1 MTKQKFFASRDDK
14 ITPQEIA
21 HAELAGKLAG
31 ECMVLLEND
40 GVLPLQEKG
49 KIALYG
55 NGVRKTIQ
63 GGTGSGS
70 VNTRSSV
77 NVEQGFEEAGFTVV
91 SKAWLDAND
100 KHYVDMQEAYQKWL
114 IEEGERTNVPPFVV
128 GFNCPF
134 AEPDPYEISEEEI
147 AGCEAEVAVYVISR
161 NSGEGADR
169 KCKEGDYLLYPNERE
184 SIKRL
189 AASDKKL
196 VVVLNIG
203 GVMQL
208 TELKEIQGVDAVVL
222 MSQLGNLGGN
232 ALVDLLTG
240 KVNPSGKLSDTWARD
255 YQDYPS
261 SANFSHNNG
270 NVDDEYYN
278 EGVYVGY
285 RYFDSFGVKPLYPF
299 GYGLSYTGFSVEPL
313 KVEQEGDKILVSVQV
328 KNTGSRYT
336 GKEVVQV
343 YLSKPQSSL
352 DNPYQELVA
361 FKKTMDLKPG
371 EDTVLCMSFPLTAL
385 ASYHTDRGAYIVDAG
400 DYIIRVGQNAA
411 DTQAVATLTV
421 AVEKMVSQCENVF
434 PLDCKLEEIKPVLN
448 GTKEE
453 TKWNLAVDLDKLST
467 TSIFY
472 TKEHPQLV
480 NAIEEKI
487 TMQDVLSGK
496 YTLDELVAQLT
507 VKEMAELCVGTERR
521 DENSI
526 VGSASY
532 CVPGA
537 AGDSSSVIKE
547 SRGVKNM
554 ILADGPAGLRLQPH
568 FMTDKDGNILP
579 GGEGFNGTFLPFK
592 DVPEGAIDY
601 YQYCTAIPIGWALA
615 QSWNTE
621 LVEKV
626 GQVIGEEM
634 KQFNVDL
641 WLAPAMNIHRNPLC
655 GRNFEYYSEDPLLT
669 GKISAAMTN
678 GVQKNPGK
686 GTTIKHFAVNNQE
699 ENRYFTNAHVSERAL
714 REIYLKGF
722 EIAIRES
729 QPMSIMTSYNLL
741 NGTHTANNYDLIQK
755 MARDEW
761 GFDGVVM
768 TDWYTSVDVPAIT
781 GKYTPKYPIS
791 ASTGC
796 IYAGNDMQMPG
807 CQKNVDDIVE
817 AVQSGEEKDG
827 YKITLADLQFC
838 AKNVLHI
845 VAKTMK
851 A

>member
-1 MTKQKFFASRDDK
+1 MNEQKFFASRDDK
-14 ITPQEIA
+14 ITPQETA
-21 HAELAGKLAG
+21 HAELARKLAG

-49 KIALYG
+49 NIALYG

-70 VNTRSSV
+70 VNTRSAT

-91 SKAWLDAND
+91 TKEWLDAND
-100 KHYVDMQEAYQKWL
+100 KHYVEMQEAYQKWL
-114 IEEGERTNVPPFVV
+114 VEEGERTHVPPFVV

-134 AEPDPYEISEEEI
+134 AEPAPYEITEKEI
-147 AGCEAEVAVYVISR
+147 TACDAAVAVYVISR

-169 KCKEGDYLLYPNERE
+169 KCKEGDFLLYDSELE

-208 TELKEIQGVDAVVL
+208 TELKAVDGVDAIVL

-240 KVNPSGKLSDTWARD
+240 AVNPSGKLSDTWAKD

-261 SANFSHNNG
+261 SATFSHNNG

-278 EGVYVGY
+278 EGIYVGY

-299 GYGLSYTGFSVEPL
+299 GYGLSYTSFSVEPL
-313 KVEQEGDKILVSVQV
+313 KVEQEGDKILVSAKV
-328 KNTGSRYT
+328 KNTGSQYA

-361 FKKTMDLKPG
+361 FKKTLDLKPG
-371 EDTVLCMSFPLTAL
+371 EDAVLEVSFPITSL
-385 ASYHTDRGAYIVDAG
+385 ASYHTDRAAYIIDAG
-400 DYIIRVGQNAA
+400 DYLVRVGQNAA
-411 DTQAVATLTV
+411 DTQPAATLTA
-421 AVEKMVSQCENVF
+421 AVEKTVSQCENVF
-434 PLDCKLEEIKPVLN
+434 PLDCELEEIKPSL
-448 GTKEE
+448 TSAKEE
-453 TKWNLAVDLDKLST
+453 TQWNLTLDLDKVSET
-467 TSIFY
+467 KIFY
-472 TKEHPQLV
+472 TREHAQLV
-480 NAIEEKI
+480 NAVDEKI
-487 TMQDVLSGK
+487 TMQDVLDDK

-507 VKEMAELCVGTERR
+507 VEELAELCVGTERR
-521 DENSI
+521 DENSVI
-526 VGSASY
+526 GSASY

-537 AGDSSSVIKE
+537 AGDTSSVIKE
-547 SRGVKNM
+547 SRGAKNM

-568 FMTDKDGNILP
+568 FKTDKDGNILP

-615 QSWNTE
+615 QSWNTD
-621 LVEKV
+621 LVEEI
-626 GQVIGEEM
+626 GQVIGAEM

-655 GRNFEYYSEDPLLT
+655 GRNFEYYSEDPFLT
-669 GKISAAMTN
+669 GKISAAMTS

-686 GTTIKHFAVNNQE
+686 GTTIKHFAANNQE
-699 ENRYFTNAHVSERAL
+699 ENRYFTNAHIGERAI

-722 EIAIRES
+722 EIAVKES
-729 QPMSIMTSYNLL
+729 HPMSIMTSYNLL

-761 GFDGVVM
+761 GFDGVIM
-768 TDWYTSVDVPAIT
+768 TDWYTSVNIPAFT
-781 GKYTPKYPIS
+781 GKYPAKYPIS

-796 IYAGNDMQMPG
+796 IHAGNDIQMPG
-807 CQKNVDDIVE
+807 CKENVEDIIQ

-851 A
+851 

>member
-1 MTKQKFFASRDDK
+1 MNEQKFFASRDDK
-14 ITPQEIA
+14 ITPQETA
-21 HAELAGKLAG
+21 HAELARKLAG

-49 KIALYG
+49 NIALYG

-70 VNTRSSV
+70 VNTRSAT

-91 SKAWLDAND
+91 TKEWLDAND
-100 KHYVDMQEAYQKWL
+100 KHYVEMQEAYQKWL
-114 IEEGERTNVPPFVV
+114 VEEGERTHVPPFVV

-134 AEPDPYEISEEEI
+134 AEPAPYEITEKEI
-147 AGCEAEVAVYVISR
+147 TACDAAVAVYVISR

-169 KCKEGDYLLYPNERE
+169 KCKEGDFLLYDSELE

-208 TELKEIQGVDAVVL
+208 TELKAVDGVDAIVL

-240 KVNPSGKLSDTWARD
+240 AVNPSGKLSDTWAKD

-261 SANFSHNNG
+261 SATFSHNNG

-278 EGVYVGY
+278 EGIYVGY

-299 GYGLSYTGFSVEPL
+299 GYGLSYTSFSVEPL
-313 KVEQEGDKILVSVQV
+313 KVEQEGDKILVSAKV
-328 KNTGSRYT
+328 KNTGSQYA

-361 FKKTMDLKPG
+361 FKKTLDLKPG
-371 EDTVLCMSFPLTAL
+371 EDAVLEVSFPIMSL
-385 ASYHTDRGAYIVDAG
+385 ASYHTDRAAYIIDAG
-400 DYIIRVGQNAA
+400 DYLVRVGQNAA
-411 DTQAVATLTV
+411 DTQPAATLT
-421 AVEKMVSQCENVF
+421 ATVEKTVSQCENVF
-434 PLDCKLEEIKPVLN
+434 PLDCELEEIKPSL
-448 GTKEE
+448 TSAKEE
-453 TKWNLAVDLDKLST
+453 TRWNLTLDLDKVSET
-467 TSIFY
+467 KIFY
-472 TKEHPQLV
+472 TREHAQLV
-480 NAIEEKI
+480 NAVDEKI
-487 TMQDVLSGK
+487 TMQDVLDDK

-507 VKEMAELCVGTERR
+507 VEELAELCVGTERR
-521 DENSI
+521 DENSVI
-526 VGSASY
+526 GSASY

-537 AGDSSSVIKE
+537 AGDTSSVIKE
-547 SRGVKNM
+547 SRGAKNM

-568 FMTDKDGNILP
+568 FKTDKDGNILP

-615 QSWNTE
+615 QSWNTG
-621 LVEKV
+621 LVEEI
-626 GQVIGEEM
+626 GQVIGAEM

-655 GRNFEYYSEDPLLT
+655 GRNFEYYSEDPFLT
-669 GKISAAMTN
+669 GKISAAMTS

-686 GTTIKHFAVNNQE
+686 GTTIKHFAANNQE
-699 ENRYFTNAHVSERAL
+699 ENRYFTNAHIGERAI

-722 EIAIRES
+722 EIAVKES
-729 QPMSIMTSYNLL
+729 HPMSIMTSYNLL

-761 GFDGVVM
+761 GFDGVIM
-768 TDWYTSVDVPAIT
+768 TDWYTSVNIPAFT
-781 GKYTPKYPIS
+781 GKYPAKYPIS

-796 IYAGNDMQMPG
+796 IHAGNDIQMPG
-807 CQKNVDDIVE
+807 CKENVEDIIQ

-851 A
+851 

>member
-1 MTKQKFFASRDDK
+1 MNEQKFFASRDDK
-14 ITPQEIA
+14 ITPQETA
-21 HAELAGKLAG
+21 HAELARKLAG

-40 GVLPLQEKG
+40 GVLPLQGKG

-70 VNTRSSV
+70 VNTRSAT
-77 NVEQGFEEAGFTVV
+77 NVEQGFEEAGFTVAT
-91 SKAWLDAND
+91 KDWLDAND
-100 KHYVDMQEAYQKWL
+100 KYYVEMQDSYQKWL
-114 IEEGERTNVPPFVV
+114 VEEGERTHVPPFIV
-128 GFNCPF
+128 GFNHPF
-134 AEPDPYEISEEEI
+134 AEPAPYEITGEEI
-147 AGCEAEVAVYVISR
+147 AACDAEVAVYVISR

-169 KCKEGDYLLYPNERE
+169 KCKEGDFLLYESELE

-208 TELKEIQGVDAVVL
+208 TELKAVDGVDAVVL

-240 KVNPSGKLSDTWARD
+240 EVNPSGKLSDTWAKD

-261 SANFSHNNG
+261 AATFSHNNG

-278 EGVYVGY
+278 EGIYVGY

-299 GYGLSYTGFSVEPL
+299 GYGLSYTSFSVEPL
-313 KVEQEGDKILVSVQV
+313 KVEQEGDRILVSAKV
-328 KNTGSRYT
+328 KNTGSKYT

-361 FKKTMDLKPG
+361 FKKTLDIKPG
-371 EDTVLCMSFPLTAL
+371 EDAILALSFPITSL
-385 ASYHTDRGAYIVDAG
+385 ASYHTDRAAYVIDAG
-400 DYIIRVGQNAA
+400 DYVVRVGQNAA

-421 AVEKMVSQCENVF
+421 TVEKTVSQCENVF
-434 PLDCKLEEIKPVLN
+434 PLDCELEEIKPAF
-448 GTKEE
+448 TSAKEE
-453 TKWNLAVDLDKLST
+453 TKWNLTLDLDKVEEKQIS
-467 TSIFY
+467 Y
-472 TKEHPQLV
+472 TREHAQLV

-487 TMQDVLSGK
+487 TMQDVLDGK

-507 VKEMAELCVGTERR
+507 VEELAELCVGTERR
-521 DENSI
+521 DENSVI
-526 VGSASY
+526 GSASY

-537 AGDSSSVIKE
+537 AGDTSGVIKE
-547 SRGVKNM
+547 SRGAKNM

-568 FMTDKDGNILP
+568 FKTDKDGNILP

-615 QSWNTE
+615 QSWNTD
-621 LVEKV
+621 LVEEI
-626 GQVIGEEM
+626 GQVIGAEM

-655 GRNFEYYSEDPLLT
+655 GRNFEYYSEDPFLT

-686 GTTIKHFAVNNQE
+686 GTTIKHFAANNQE
-699 ENRYFTNAHVSERAL
+699 ENRYFTNAHIGERAI

-722 EIAIRES
+722 EIAVKES

-768 TDWYTSVDVPAIT
+768 TDWYTSVNIPAFT
-781 GKYTPKYPIS
+781 GKYPAKYPIS

-796 IYAGNDMQMPG
+796 IHAGNDIQMPG
-807 CQKNVDDIVE
+807 CRENMEDIIQ
-817 AVQSGEEKDG
+817 AVKSGEEKDG

-851 A
+851 

>member
-1 MTKQKFFASRDDK
+1 MNEQKFFASRDDK
-14 ITPQEIA
+14 ITPQETA
-21 HAELAGKLAG
+21 HAELARKLAG

-40 GVLPLQEKG
+40 GVLPLQKKG
-49 KIALYG
+49 NIALYG

-70 VNTRSSV
+70 VNTRSAT
-77 NVEQGFEEAGFTVV
+77 NVEQGFEEAGFTIVT
-91 SKAWLDAND
+91 KEWLDAND
-100 KHYVDMQEAYQKWL
+100 KHYVEMQEAYQRWL
-114 IEEGERTNVPPFVV
+114 VEEGERTHVPPFIA
-128 GFNCPF
+128 GFNNPF
-134 AEPDPYEISEEEI
+134 AEPAPYEITEEEV
-147 AGCEAEVAVYVISR
+147 AACDAEVAVYVISR

-169 KCKEGDYLLYPNERE
+169 KCKEGDFLLYDSELE

-208 TELKEIQGVDAVVL
+208 TELKAVDGVDAIVL

-240 KVNPSGKLSDTWARD
+240 AVNPSGKLSDTWAKD

-261 SANFSHNNG
+261 SATFSHNNG

-278 EGVYVGY
+278 EGIYVGY

-299 GYGLSYTGFSVEPL
+299 GYGLSYTSFSVEPL
-313 KVEQEGDKILVSVQV
+313 KVEQEGDKILVSAKV
-328 KNTGSRYT
+328 KNTGSQYA

-361 FKKTMDLKPG
+361 FKKTLDLKPG
-371 EDTVLCMSFPLTAL
+371 EDAVLEVSFPIMSL
-385 ASYHTDRGAYIVDAG
+385 ASYHTDRAAYIIDAG
-400 DYIIRVGQNAA
+400 DYLVRVGQNAA
-411 DTQAVATLTV
+411 DTQPAATLTA
-421 AVEKMVSQCENVF
+421 AVEKTVSQCENVF
-434 PLDCKLEEIKPVLN
+434 PLDCELEEIKPSL
-448 GTKEE
+448 TSAKEE
-453 TKWNLAVDLDKLST
+453 TRWNLTLDLDKVSET
-467 TSIFY
+467 KIFY
-472 TKEHPQLV
+472 TREHAQLV
-480 NAIEEKI
+480 NAVDEKI
-487 TMQDVLSGK
+487 TMQDVLDDK

-507 VKEMAELCVGTERR
+507 VEELAELCVGTERR
-521 DENSI
+521 DENSVI
-526 VGSASY
+526 GSASY

-537 AGDSSSVIKE
+537 AGDTSSVIKE
-547 SRGVKNM
+547 SRGAKNM

-568 FMTDKDGNILP
+568 FKTDKDGNILP

-615 QSWNTE
+615 QSWNTG
-621 LVEKV
+621 LVEEI
-626 GQVIGEEM
+626 GQVIGAEM

-655 GRNFEYYSEDPLLT
+655 GRNFEYYSEDPFLT
-669 GKISAAMTN
+669 GEISAAMTS

-686 GTTIKHFAVNNQE
+686 GTTIKHFAANNQE
-699 ENRYFTNAHVSERAL
+699 ENRYFTNAHIGERAI

-722 EIAIRES
+722 EIAVKES

-761 GFDGVVM
+761 GFDGVIM
-768 TDWYTSVDVPAIT
+768 TDWYTSVNIPAFT
-781 GKYTPKYPIS
+781 GKYPAKYPIS

-796 IYAGNDMQMPG
+796 IHAGNDIQMPG
-807 CQKNVDDIVE
+807 CKENVEDIIQ

-851 A
+851 